1 MTDKDLKLLKLR
13 DNIIDD
19 FLEVWGLEY
28 DDETVLTDL
37 CLLTEHI
44 IYKDDDY
51 SELEKQFL
59 TDLIDLNAIYCD
71 YLGFEDEQDMH
82 EVLLE
87 SFNDVLVGGDY
98 EQTEQN
104 N

>member
-19 FLEVWGLEY
+19 FLEVWGLQY

-51 SELEKQFL
+51 SELETQFL

-71 YLGFEDEQDMH
+71 CLGFDDETDMYQ
-82 EVLLE
+82 VLSECLDE
-87 SFNDVLVGGDY
+87 IIMGGDY
-98 EQTEQN
+98 ERTEQN

>member
-28 DDETVLTDL
+28 NDETVLTDL

-51 SELEKQFL
+51 SDLEKQFL
-59 TDLIDLNAIYCD
+59 TDLIDFNAFYCD
-71 YLGFEDEQDMH
+71 ELGFDDETDMYQ
-82 EVLLE
+82 VLSECLYE
-87 SFNDVLVGGDY
+87 IIMGGDY